1 MILINCVPYK
11 PYLLFPICFHK
22 ELHRHKI
29 LGYRPCVGKKK
40 KKDDLIYH
48 FNILMLWGYHQA
60 VLLFAK
66 ITIDGIFLFQ

>member
-1 MILINCVPYK
+1 ML
-11 PYLLFPICFHK
+11 
-22 ELHRHKI
+22 E
-29 LGYRPCVGKKK
+29 KK

-48 FNILMLWGYHQA
+48 FNILMLWGNHQA